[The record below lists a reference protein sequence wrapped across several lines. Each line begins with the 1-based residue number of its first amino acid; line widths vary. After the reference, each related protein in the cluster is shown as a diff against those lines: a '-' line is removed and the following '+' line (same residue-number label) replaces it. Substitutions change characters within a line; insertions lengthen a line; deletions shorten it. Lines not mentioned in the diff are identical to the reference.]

1 MKLHRLFLAL
11 LSLVALFA
19 CEVNTMYNARVYFKQ
34 AQAQPLNNQGR
45 PNAQAVENYTKT
57 IKKCGIIITANKKG
71 ARLEDAYFLMAKALY
86 YKGNSA
92 FQAKDQFENILLLFP
107 KSSYVPESH
116 LFIARILRE
125 INQKK
130 EAERRLDE
138 FIRNPGFR
146 RDHPKALF
154 LMADFAIKDKD
165 YIKAQYYLER
175 IIKEYPKT
183 QEYREAYF
191 LFGKNYFEQKDF
203 ARSLEAF
210 EKMQNARRIDK
221 LLKLDGRYYIGLNQL
236 ELGQTTAALKTAKS
250 LVKNETR
257 ADKIPQVRLLKAR
270 VHFALGDSTAAK
282 TEIDYITKN
291 NPRTESAAGAYYYL
305 AEHQYYKTGDA
316 AKAVANYNRVRTEF
330 SASPLATEG
339 QNKAT
344 ALGKVTPPANLNSE
358 TNLNQFLDHHYLAAE
373 SFLGALALPD
383 SAMARYRKV
392 INEKSL
398 LQTKLDS
405 LAVQLDTTLASL
417 DSLILSDSLAAL
429 ASQELQYP
437 VTSMSHKDSLV
448 IELDSLAVAA
458 PMDSLVAMADSLGQQ
473 SAVVDSLALA
483 RRQQRD
489 DLNSQKNTLE
499 ARQKT
504 LEEAIS
510 RFDDEIIPFCLFAIG
525 SVLKDHYP
533 DSPQNLEVLGQLK
546 RDYPENKYSK
556 ALEDLQAG
564 RQVRLIDLH
573 EERQEAR
580 LDSLFGQITTAP
592 DSAVAGLKELVNS
605 EFSGIKLAANYRL
618 GWYYSFESIDTLQAV
633 PYLKAVL
640 DDPKGEDYATLT
652 RRFYNGNNF
661 LLRDLPD
668 AEVIQIDS
676 LSAVGPGSLQTWR
689 FPTPAII
696 YPSLPDSLQHYRG
709 IPPLVDSLSQQV
721 SEPVSTPN
729 PELGAELKDPELEAP
744 KAVPDIIKEETEL
757 E

>member
-1 MKLHRLFLAL
+1 MKLHRLFVAL
-11 LSLVALFA
+11 LSLLALFA
-19 CEVNTMYNARVYFKQ
+19 CEVNTMYNARVYFRQ

-86 YKGNSA
+86 FKGNSA

-138 FIRNPGFR
+138 FIRNPIFR
-146 RDHPKALF
+146 KDHPKALF
-154 LMADFAIKDKD
+154 LVADFAIKDKD

-183 QEYREAYF
+183 REYREAYF
-191 LFGKNYFEQKDF
+191 LFGKNYFEQKDY
-203 ARSLEAF
+203 AKSLEAF

-236 ELGQTTAALKTAKS
+236 ELGQISAALKTAKS

-291 NPRTESAAGAYYYL
+291 NPRTESAAGAYFYL
-305 AEHQYYKTGDA
+305 AEHQYYKIGDA
-316 AKAVANYNRVRTEF
+316 TKAVANYNRVRTEF
-330 SASPLATEG
+330 SASPLASAG

-344 ALGKVTPPANLNSE
+344 ALGKVSPPANLNSE
-358 TNLNQFLDHHYLAAE
+358 TNLSQFLDHHYLAAE

-383 SAMARYRKV
+383 SAIGRYRRV
-392 INEKSL
+392 INEKSRM
-398 LQTKLDS
+398 QAALDS
-405 LAVQLDTTLASL
+405 LAVQVESISTSL
-417 DSLILSDSLAAL
+417 DSLVRVDSLAVLASPELPKLLSDSLAVSL
-429 ASQELQYP
+429 
-437 VTSMSHKDSLV
+437 DSLGVAV
-448 IELDSLAVAA
+448 ISDSLAVL
-458 PMDSLVAMADSLGQQ
+458 PDSLSIASP
-473 SAVVDSLALA
+473 SVDSLAIA
-483 RRQQRD
+483 SRQEIDRLRQ
-489 DLNSQKNTLE
+489 LKSTLE

-504 LEEAIS
+504 LGEAKI

-525 SVLKDHYP
+525 SVLKDYYP
-533 DSPQNLEVLGQLK
+533 GSPQNAEVLSQLK
-546 RDYPENKYSK
+546 KDYPENKYSK
-556 ALEDLQAG
+556 ALADLQAG

-580 LDSLFGQITTAP
+580 LDSLFGQIAATP

-618 GWYYSFESIDTLQAV
+618 GWYYSFESIDTLLAV

-640 DDPKGEDYATLT
+640 DDPKGGDYATLT
-652 RRFYNGNNF
+652 RRFFNGTSF
-661 LLRDLPD
+661 LMRDIPD
-668 AEVIQIDS
+668 VATTEVDS
-676 LSAVGPGSLQTWR
+676 LVSGSPDSLQTWR

-696 YPSLPDSLQHYRG
+696 YPSLPDSLQLYRG
-709 IPPLVDSLSQQV
+709 IPPLIDSLSQEFVQPSPKPDLERV
-721 SEPVSTPN
+721 
-729 PELGAELKDPELEAP
+729 PELQEAKPE
-744 KAVPDIIKEETEL
+744 VPQVMPNAIKEESEL